1 MQQSF
6 VRVFKSNGD
15 YTWSKVQESD
25 GYQYYVAN
33 PRFLAVLQNENAR
46 NADDTGYSMASDEG
60 LIISQARINYGKISY
75 NTYDDL
81 LVELTV
87 FEFKM
92 AVKTLIDTYNKALGE
107 ALSIAADIGEEAYNI
122 YKMSLEGT
130 IEANNEVNIFSYGSK
145 SEQMELAGFSRVAG
159 FMPTQEIILNEN
171 DNSYA
176 EFIVVLNETNYKSR
190 LTQICEFDIMRRL
203 GSFGY
208 MEDVVD
214 NKKFYKEQTLFD
226 STSTAP
232 FFEISSDDFEKETTP
247 TYLLPRGSQ
256 RIKFVP
262 NYTGE
267 YSINHT
273 SEGACKYYLY
283 ESGQNKTELTS
294 LSDISLK
301 KGVTY
306 YIDVVNQSS
315 DVKIGTLNI
324 TLQPMAKAAPLNIS
338 ADKQGTR
345 AVKYVSDS
353 TEILNLST
361 SNNNVLIKNVID
373 VTDDS
378 YSTRDINQQSCG
390 VKLISGHTYIFE
402 FVNTGSST
410 QTFSVGFGEVEEI
423 PTSIS
428 PGKNMSYYSFT
439 ASAAGNY
446 IISLKYSESDIGVTL
461 LDEAL
466 SSIAYGHGFGEGY
479 SNLDVQLNEGEK
491 IYFGIYDN
499 STSTETVSV
508 RISNVVSA
516 SQWKINGEFITGN
529 SIELAQGESATLELV
544 INDIVSVKS
553 FRIDNADYKFTTS
566 GSTITIDP
574 NCRISNYF
582 EVKAVMQDTVV
593 GGNINGVTNPIFYG
607 YSLFITPVLSNDYA
621 VTTYSD
627 QNGYGL
633 TWDNAH
639 ITSLDYK
646 ITAGSNV
653 VEINNGN
660 GNIMSQINAW
670 NYTSTDTV
678 TIEVLAIH
686 AVGYS
691 EIRTVDYD
699 VRNGEYGLSVGVKYV
714 NIYFAGGNGSTSSPY
729 EISCARHLDNVRVA
743 TYRNYRVINTFRYDG
758 VWAPIGSFSGVF
770 DGNEKLISN
779 ITIDCTGGNT
789 YNGFVRS
796 LSGTIKKYGV
806 RGR

>member
-1 MQQSF
+1 
-6 VRVFKSNGD
+6 
-15 YTWSKVQESD
+15 
-25 GYQYYVAN
+25 
-33 PRFLAVLQNENAR
+33 
-46 NADDTGYSMASDEG
+46 
-60 LIISQARINYGKISY
+60 
-75 NTYDDL
+75 
-81 LVELTV
+81 
-87 FEFKM
+87 
-92 AVKTLIDTYNKALGE
+92 
-107 ALSIAADIGEEAYNI
+107 
-122 YKMSLEGT
+122 MSLEGT
-130 IEANNEVNIFSYGSK
+130 IEANNEVNIFSYDSK
-145 SEQMELAGFSRVAG
+145 SAQMELAGFSRVAG

-171 DNSYA
+171 DDSYA

-203 GSFGY
+203 GSFDY

-226 STSTAP
+226 SVSTAP
-232 FFEISSDDFEKETTP
+232 LFEISSADFENDTAQ
-247 TYLLPRGSQ
+247 TYMLPRGSQ
-256 RIKFVP
+256 RIKFTP
-262 NYTGE
+262 SYTGE

-273 SEGACKYYLY
+273 TEGVCKYYIY

-294 LSDISLK
+294 LTGISLK

-306 YIDVVNQSS
+306 YIDVVNQTNA
-315 DVKIGTLNI
+315 VNIGTLNI
-324 TLQPMAKAAPLNIS
+324 KLQPMTKTTPLNIS

-373 VTDDS
+373 ITDDA
-378 YSTRDINQQSCG
+378 YSARDINKQNYD
-390 VKLISGHTYIFE
+390 VKLLSGHTYIFE

-410 QTFSVGFGEVEEI
+410 QTFGAGFSEVSGI
-423 PTSIS
+423 PTSVS
-428 PGKNMSYYSFT
+428 PGNDYSYYSFI
-439 ASAAGNY
+439 AGATGDY
-446 IISLKYSESDIGVTL
+446 IISLKYEDSDIGVSI
-461 LDEAL
+461 LDTGL
-466 SSIAYGHGFGEGY
+466 SSVTYGTGFGAGY
-479 SNLDVQLNEGEK
+479 KNLYIQLDEGEK

-516 SQWKINGEFITGN
+516 SQWKINDELITGN
-529 SIELAQGESATLELV
+529 SIELAQGESASLELV

-607 YSLFITPVLSNDYA
+607 YSLFITPVLSNNYA

-627 QNGYGL
+627 QNGYGF
-633 TWDNAH
+633 TWSNSH
-639 ITSLDYK
+639 ITGLDYK

-670 NYTSTDTV
+670 NYTSLNDV
-678 TIEVLAIH
+678 KIELLKIH
-686 AVGYS
+686 AVGYDADKQ
-691 EIRTVDYD
+691 VDYS
-699 VRNGEYGLSVGVKYV
+699 VSNGTRGLTVGVKYV
-714 NIYFAGGNGSTSSPY
+714 NIYFAGGNGSASSPY

-758 VWAPIGSFSGVF
+758 VWTPIGSFSGVF
-770 DGNEKLISN
+770 DGNEKLIL
-779 ITIDCTGGNT
+779 I
-789 YNGFVRS
+789 
-796 LSGTIKKYGV
+796 LL
-806 RGR
+806 